1 MSGDYDILDIVN
13 NVLETERAFY
23 NTIRF
28 LEGGTRN
35 NLIAAHM
42 RNMSQILNIVR
53 NYQTTEQRQSVVLNI
68 PIRMD
73 ASGNFFDNV
82 PVVPT
87 AEQIRAGTESHIAVT
102 DTTCSICQTEV
113 TCATRIRGCGHCFH
127 GDCIAQWF
135 TMNPR
140 CPMCRHD
147 IRDRNLLRETPSNT
161 TNESRSM
168 HTDERS

>member
-35 NLIAAHM
+35 HLIAAHM
-42 RNMSQILNIVR
+42 RNMAQLLNIVR
-53 NYQTTEQRQSVVLNI
+53 TYQSTETRQSVVLNI
-68 PIRMD
+68 PLRMD
-73 ASGNFFDNV
+73 TSGNFFDNV

-87 AEQIRAGTESHIAVT
+87 PEQIRAGTETHIAVT
-102 DTTCSICQTEV
+102 DTNCSICQAEV

-140 CPMCRHD
+140 CPMCRYD
-147 IRDRNLLRETPSNT
+147 IRESQSITS
-161 TNESRSM
+161 NESSRMYSN
-168 HTDERS
+168 ERS